1 MSPSDTPTEPAES
14 SVDGGGAADEAPT
27 PKTARAQ
34 VARAIPWLVTLAA
47 FVWLF
52 ATTDLQQMVD
62 AVRQADWVRFF
73 GSMIVLYTMVWFVD
87 VAAITWIYRR
97 HHVPS
102 IRFADVLP
110 ARGVTYILGI
120 INYAAGAAAM
130 ALYFKRRFGIGA
142 VEGGASLLLIMLV
155 DLGLLVLAVVAGASM
170 LPEEYQTAVALLGV
184 AAAVGAL
191 GHFVFWRAPV
201 SLGPIEP
208 LRDRVRQHPSLRGFR
223 DAPVLDYFVL
233 GVMRLPVIALY
244 IAMHWFT
251 LGAFRGIEVP
261 LVRLLVYVPIQMVIA
276 ALPISVSGLGTVNAA
291 QRVLY
296 GPFAEGAGLVDAYG
310 IALVAGFAVPRIIIG
325 LVSMPRA
332 SRDME
337 RGADIER

>member
-1 MSPSDTPTEPAES
+1 MSFSEPSLPPEADAHATE
-14 SVDGGGAADEAPT
+14 DAANRRAPL
-27 PKTARAQ
+27 
-34 VARAIPWLVTLAA
+34 ARAIPWLVTIVA
-47 FVWLF
+47 FGWIF

-62 AVRQADWVRFF
+62 AVRQADWIQFF
-73 GSMIVLYTMVWFVD
+73 GAMMVLYSAVWFVD

-97 HHVPS
+97 RHVPT

-130 ALYFKRRFGIGA
+130 ALYFKRRYGIGA

-170 LPEEYQTAVALLGV
+170 LPEQYQGAVMWLGLAF
-184 AAAVGAL
+184 AAGAI
-191 GHFVFWRAPV
+191 GHLVFWRAPFAF
-201 SLGPIEP
+201 GPVEP

-223 DAPVLDYFVL
+223 DAPVLDYLVL
-233 GVMRLPVIALY
+233 GVLRLPVIGLY

-261 LVRLLVYVPIQMVIA
+261 LERLLVYVPIQMVIA

-291 QRVLY
+291 QRILY
-296 GPFAEGAGLVDAYG
+296 GPYATGEGLVDAYG

-325 LVSMPRA
+325 LISMPRA
-332 SRDME
+332 ARDQAPGAPSE
-337 RGADIER
+337 RNPT